1 MATTYKT
8 FLDDDIVSTKTL
20 LHENIPITGTV
31 ISSSTYGVNNIKTF
45 AHGMF
50 SSVYDY
56 PYLSSSANHL
66 FDITIGLAGSGSPGS
81 NSLGTDSFV
90 NKKVNTY
97 NQTAQVLVGFDST
110 GSILK
115 YDRDGDQATAD
126 TAEKFNSVFILNF
139 SRLLVKDEIKKGSF
153 QLTLGVNSS
162 SAVPFNATCLIS
174 DASASSGGGYKTN
187 SPTGEY
193 GVLYASNFAAVG
205 GAASAY
211 GANID
216 NEVGLIYYQA
226 GVAVLSTAIFALSG
240 TNSVLASINQNQQGQ
255 LATHTVALMGTSS
268 IYTNLNN
275 LFGSGSM
282 NDAGAALRNRIQN
295 LTFNN
300 TTELNSTIH
309 FCRVNHNDFNY
320 SSNPTY
326 LSQSQI
332 RVKNKTTDA
341 PVSYITTVGLYSP
354 DNELL
359 AVAKLS
365 EPLKKDP
372 TQELILRVRL
382 DY

>member
-20 LHENIPITGTV
+20 LHENIPITGTIV
-31 ISSSTYGVNNIKTF
+31 SSSTYGTSSIKTYS
-45 AHGMF
+45 HGMF
-50 SSVYDY
+50 SSIYDY

-66 FDITIGLAGSGSPGS
+66 FDITNGVASNTPGS
-81 NSLGTDSFV
+81 NSVGTDTFV

-97 NQTAQVLVGFDST
+97 NQLAQVLVGFDST

-115 YDRDGDQATAD
+115 FDRDGDQATAD
-126 TAEKFNSVFILNF
+126 SAEKFNSVFILNF

-153 QLTLGVNSS
+153 SLTLGVNSS
-162 SAVPFNATCLIS
+162 SAAPFNATCLVS
-174 DASASSGGGYKTN
+174 DASSSANGGYKTN

-193 GVLYASNFAAVG
+193 GVLYASNFANVA

-211 GANID
+211 GANTE

-226 GVAVLSTAIFALSG
+226 GVAVISTSIFALSG
-240 TNSVLASINQNQQGQ
+240 TTSVLNSITSNQQGQ
-255 LATHTVALMGTSS
+255 LANHTVEMRGTSS
-268 IYTNLNN
+268 VYTNLNN

-282 NDAGAALRNRIQN
+282 NDAASAFRNRIQN
-295 LTFNN
+295 LNFNN

-365 EPLKKDP
+365 EPIKKDP